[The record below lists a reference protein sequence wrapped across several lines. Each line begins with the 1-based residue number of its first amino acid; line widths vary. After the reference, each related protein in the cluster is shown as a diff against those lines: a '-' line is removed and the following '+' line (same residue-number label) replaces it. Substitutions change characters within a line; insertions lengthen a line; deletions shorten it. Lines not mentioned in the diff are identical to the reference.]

1 MPRIDEARRQELVEK
16 TVDVLL
22 ELRGAYL
29 RSGANPLKAWDQI
42 ADRLRAAARTTANVP
57 EWLTAM
63 SRSLQLGAPSSS
75 LSSAAERL
83 TAAAGARP
91 VDWLDLLEREHGY
104 VIARTRLAAE
114 KRRAARNTEDIEEDA
129 LKAAL
134 RGDHRGA
141 P

>member
-1 MPRIDEARRQELVEK
+1 MEK